1 MRRLP
6 VGLRLYCTPGAVLDD
21 KNLTLRYL
29 VLKHFEH
36 RVLLVLSSGQRS
48 RERQGQ
54 RHIQRVR
61 RSRQRRRQGGQR
73 GQQLGWQRGQRRAGG
88 RWRCRGQRGSA
99 QCGRGGDGLVDGGGV
114 SLGDLLVGVG
124 AGLVHEGLVDG

>member
-1 MRRLP
+1 MQTLLQRQTTTMRRLP

-36 RVLLVLSSGQRS
+36 QVLLVLSSGQRS

-54 RHIQRVR
+54 QRSRERQGQQRIRRVR
-61 RSRQRRRQGGQR
+61 RSRQRRRQGWQR
-73 GQQLGWQRGQRRAGG
+73 GQQLGWQRG
-88 RWRCRGQRGSA
+88 RWRGRGQRGSA
-99 QCGRGGDGLVDGGGV
+99 QCGRGWRWSRGRGWRKPG
-114 SLGDLLVGVG
+114 
-124 AGLVHEGLVDG
+124 